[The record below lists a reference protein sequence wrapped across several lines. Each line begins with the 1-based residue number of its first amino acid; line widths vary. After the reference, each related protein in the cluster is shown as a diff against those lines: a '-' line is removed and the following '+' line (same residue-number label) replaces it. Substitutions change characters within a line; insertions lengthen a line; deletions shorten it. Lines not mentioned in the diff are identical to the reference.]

1 MEKLSFFIPPP
12 RGGGRGRARAANL
25 YSTKSLAALTLF
37 LSKYVCNRKK
47 VVMETGSA
55 SREKSCARL
64 GASGTRRALLCSA
77 LLCSAQPPTPPQG
90 RAQGKLRHGG
100 NLGIGLGINP
110 SPASPISLFPAV
122 GAAPAPPSVLHGGPM
137 GAQGWWHR
145 CPQHPW
151 PSPRVCHR

>member
-47 VVMETGSA
+47 
-55 SREKSCARL
+55 KSLWKRVLPAGRNPAP
-64 GASGTRRALLCSA
+64 GWERAGPAGLCSA